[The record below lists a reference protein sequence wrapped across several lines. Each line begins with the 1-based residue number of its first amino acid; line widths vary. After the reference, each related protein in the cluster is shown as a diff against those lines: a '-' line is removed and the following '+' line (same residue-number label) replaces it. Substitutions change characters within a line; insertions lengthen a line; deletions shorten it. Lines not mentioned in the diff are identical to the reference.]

1 MAFLATLTFPT
12 FFEPGGWSRRP
23 WRAREKRG
31 APCGS
36 AGVMAQIGNG
46 SSEQVQ
52 RACAYLDTTLAGRT
66 LPQNVKDKCAK
77 LRTLVSSVDR

>member
-1 MAFLATLTFPT
+1 
-12 FFEPGGWSRRP
+12 
-23 WRAREKRG
+23 
-31 APCGS
+31 
-36 AGVMAQIGNG
+36 MAQIGNG

-77 LRTLVSSVDR
+77 LRTLVSFPHFADLRSRSYSRSSF

>member
-1 MAFLATLTFPT
+1 
-12 FFEPGGWSRRP
+12 
-23 WRAREKRG
+23 
-31 APCGS
+31 
-36 AGVMAQIGNG
+36 MAQIGNG

-77 LRTLVSSVDR
+77 LRTLVSSVDRWSDLEAI